1 MIKFIEGLPDNVIAV
16 EAVGKVEADDYR
28 NVLDPAIAKAIETHD
43 RLRFL
48 YVIGEAYDGFTA
60 GAMWQD
66 TKVGL
71 GDRKAWERIA
81 VVSDHRALVDA
92 LGVRLDGLRRGA
104 HVSDGRARRRQG
116 LAERDLSRA
125 LVPRPSLLPSWRAT
139 VSRHAG
145 TSRRL
150 ECLCSATSDWQP

>member
-43 RLRFL
+43 KLRFL

-81 VVSDHRALVDA
+81 VVSDHRALIDA
-92 LGVRLDGLRRGA
+92 FKVFAWMVSGEVRTYPMAELDDA
-104 HVSDGRARRRQG
+104 KAW
-116 LAERDLSRA
+116 LSEA
-125 LVPRPSLLPSWRAT
+125 
-139 VSRHAG
+139 
-145 TSRRL
+145 
-150 ECLCSATSDWQP
+150 